1 MRKTSTGTASSRGT
15 SKNVTA
21 SSVRDAI
28 AQARSKKT
36 NNKDVQLEEQSEVGP
51 KSLNVI
57 VKQAKSSGRLNISHR
72 SLTEI
77 PEEVWRMYEVDSK
90 SISID
95 FGGSASDVWYEQVNL
110 IRLVAA
116 DNFIKEIDKR
126 IIEFD
131 ALAFIDLHNNHL
143 TSLPGEFGELKNLA
157 ILNLST
163 NKFNELP
170 TCLTSLKSLVELQLA
185 SNNLSGVLDPTF
197 GNLSKLEILD
207 ISQNE
212 ITGLPQEISNLKN
225 LRKLFLAKNKLREL
239 PGVALTRMTYLE
251 ELEASENLLEIVFK
265 DLNGQEINLQS
276 LKRLDVRQ
284 NKLKALDESH
294 DATIFHPSVKLPKL
308 KELLISLNQIKS
320 LGPLLHTTSNL
331 EILDIGDNKLSE
343 IPEGLIALKYLK
355 RLDISNNELK
365 HLPAELGLL
374 STLDVLVWEGN
385 PLRNAPKGP
394 KSTANLLKTLKDRL
408 ITVDLDSIEGPT
420 IPERTMSGQ
429 HPGRVGGRRSSSS
442 AGLKTSGALGT
453 ITQQGVASKS
463 LDLSKKNLSNI
474 DQVDLEELTFEPT
487 MVILGFNTFQ
497 AIPIGFQIFQN
508 TITTFKLDHNK
519 FTSFPTFDDPSIVFP
534 NVDTLDLSANQITRL
549 PGESDHT
556 AFPNLQVFNVNQNRI
571 AELPTK
577 LPFPKL
583 TTFLATSNNL
593 TSIVTSTFEGM
604 EVVDVSNNNIG
615 HLPPELG
622 NIQTIKTLLV
632 GGNSFRVPR
641 YTIVQK
647 GTEAVMEYLRGRIP
661 RS

>member
-1 MRKTSTGTASSRGT
+1 MRKTTTGTASSRGT
-15 SKNVTA
+15 SKNGTA
-21 SSVRDAI
+21 SSSVRDTI
-28 AQARSKKT
+28 AQAKLKKT
-36 NNKDVQLEEQSEVGP
+36 NNIDVQKEEQSEVGS
-51 KSLNVI
+51 KGLNVI
-57 VKQAKSSGRLNISHR
+57 VKQAKSSGIVSN
-72 SLTEI
+72 
-77 PEEVWRMYEVDSK
+77 EEVWRMYEVDSK

-95 FGGSASDVWYEQVNL
+95 FGGGSSDVWYEQVNL

-116 DNFIKEIDKR
+116 DNFIKKIDKR
-126 IIEFD
+126 INEFD
-131 ALAFIDLHNNHL
+131 ELAFIDLHNNHL
-143 TSLPGEFGELKNLA
+143 TSLPDEFGELKNLA

-185 SNNLSGVLDPTF
+185 SNNLSGVLDSTF

-225 LRKLFLAKNKLREL
+225 LRKLFLAKNQLREL
-239 PGVALTRMTYLE
+239 PGIALTGMTYLE
-251 ELEASENLLEIVFK
+251 ELEASENQLDIVFK
-265 DLNGQEINLQS
+265 DLDGQAVNLKS

-320 LGPLLHTTSNL
+320 LGPLLHTTPNL
-331 EILDIGDNKLSE
+331 EILDVGDNKLSE
-343 IPEGLIALKYLK
+343 IPEGLVALKCLK
-355 RLDISNNELK
+355 RLDIGNNELK

-385 PLRNAPKGP
+385 PLRNAPRGP

-408 ITVDLDSIEGPT
+408 VTVDLDSIEGPT
-420 IPERTMSGQ
+420 IPERAISGQ
-429 HPGRVGGRRSSSS
+429 HPGRVGGRRSQSNG
-442 AGLKTSGALGT
+442 GLKTSGALGT

-463 LDLSKKNLSNI
+463 LDLSKKNLSDL
-474 DQVDLEELTFEPT
+474 DQADLEELTFEPT
-487 MVILGFNTFQ
+487 TIILAFNTFQ
-497 AIPIGFQIFQN
+497 AIPVGFQTFKN

-519 FTSFPTFDDPSIVFP
+519 FTSFPSFDDPSIVFP
-534 NVDTLDLSANQITRL
+534 NVDTLDLSANQLTSL
-549 PGESDHT
+549 PGETDHT

-571 AELPTK
+571 TELPTK
-577 LPFPKL
+577 WPFPKL

-593 TSIVTSTFEGM
+593 TSITTSTFEGM

-615 HLPPELG
+615 NLPPELG
-622 NIQTIKTLLV
+622 NIKTIKTFLV

-647 GTEAVMEYLRGRIP
+647 GTDAVMEYLRGRIP
-661 RS
+661 KS